1 MKNNLKKY
9 SKPILLNIFL
19 FLIIINHNYINN
31 IILISI
37 NLWLKKLLPS
47 IYPIMVIGKLLIN
60 NHGYYLIPKSIEKIF
75 NKLFKFNNNTLY
87 LIIIS
92 FIVGSPTSQVL
103 VKSAYIN
110 NQITYQDF
118 KKIIITTSLVNPF
131 FFWNIVSF
139 LNIKQKIIILAINYL
154 ITIILW
160 LLVNNKSNN
169 NQNNNITKEGNLQ
182 IITNSFKVMID
193 ILAIII
199 IFNIFTYI
207 IVKYLGDLK
216 TIKILLINMEITNGF
231 VYLKDTNFNPRFKL
245 MLTSFLTSFL
255 GICINNQIKSIIKD
269 KTIYNTY
276 FKINIIKSLIVALIS
291 CMFT

>member
-1 MKNNLKKY
+1 MKNNIKKY
-9 SKPILLNIFL
+9 SKPILLSIFL

-60 NHGYYLIPKSIEKIF
+60 NQGYYLIPKSIEKMF

-118 KKIIITTSLVNPF
+118 KKIIITTSLINPF
-131 FFWNIVSF
+131 FFFFFVSF
-139 LNIKQKIIILAINYL
+139 LNIKQKIIILALNYL
-154 ITIILW
+154 ITVILW
-160 LLVNNKSNN
+160 LLINNKSNH
-169 NQNNNITKEGNLQ
+169 NQNNNITKESNLQ

-199 IFNIFTYI
+199 IFNIFIYI
-207 IVKYLGDLK
+207 IVKYLNDLK
-216 TIKILLINMEITNGF
+216 TIKVLLINIEITNGF
-231 VYLKDTNFNPRFKL
+231 VYLKDANFNPRFKL
-245 MLTSFLTSFL
+245 ILTSFLTSFL

-276 FKINIIKSLIVALIS
+276 FKINIIKSLIIALVS